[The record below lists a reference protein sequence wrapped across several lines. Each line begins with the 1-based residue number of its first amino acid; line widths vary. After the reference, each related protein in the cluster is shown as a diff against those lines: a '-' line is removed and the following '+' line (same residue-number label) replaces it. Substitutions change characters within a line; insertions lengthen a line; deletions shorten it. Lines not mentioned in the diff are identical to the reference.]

1 MLKQLKEI
9 SKGSKPAGTVVL
21 YTSVPMDLMN
31 EVKAEFGKRQPGVE
45 LDIFRSGADRVS
57 YEIIQKAIKNE
68 DKR

>member
-1 MLKQLKEI
+1 M
-9 SKGSKPAGTVVL
+9 L